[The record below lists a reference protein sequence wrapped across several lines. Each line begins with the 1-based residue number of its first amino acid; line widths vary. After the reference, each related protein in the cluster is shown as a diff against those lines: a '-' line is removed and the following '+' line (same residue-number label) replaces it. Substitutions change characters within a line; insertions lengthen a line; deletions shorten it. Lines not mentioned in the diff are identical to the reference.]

1 MLKIFENISYLYN
14 SFIGIVFPNYCPGC
28 GKPLSAGENYICL
41 DCIVNLPYTYFNNS
55 RKNIVTELLF
65 GRFTLEKSFSL
76 CYYIQKGHLQHLL
89 HNLKYNNKPE
99 IGVELGNYLGQ
110 EMKKN
115 NLDDFDLMIPVPL
128 HPKRQK
134 TRGYNQSEEIAKGI
148 FQIIEKEIDTK
159 SIVRN
164 TYTITQTKK
173 NKYERWENVEGI
185 FSVKNAKK
193 LENKHILIVDD
204 VITTGSTI
212 ESLANVI
219 KKIPNTKISITSLAV
234 AKKM

>member
-1 MLKIFENISYLYN
+1 MLKIFDNISYLYN

-28 GKPLSAGENYICL
+28 GKPLAAGENFICL
-41 DCIVNLPYTYFNNS
+41 DCVVNLPYTYFNNS
-55 RKNIVTELLF
+55 RKNIVSELLF
-65 GRFTLEKSFSL
+65 GRFNLDKAYSL
-76 CYYIQKGHLQHLL
+76 CYYVQKGHLQQLL

-115 NLDDFDLMIPVPL
+115 NLDDFDMLIPVPL

-148 FQIIEKEIDTK
+148 TQVIEKEIDTK
-159 SIVRN
+159 SIIRN
-164 TYTITQTKK
+164 TYTNTQTQK
-173 NKYERWENVEGI
+173 NKTERWDNVEGI
-185 FSVKNAKK
+185 FTIKNLKK

-219 KKIPNTKISITSLAV
+219 KTIPNTKISIASLAV